1 MRRSVFQ
8 MCLGVCVLIVTTA
21 CAAGSSIGEASGGS
35 SSSGAVLTTED
46 LMETHEADLYR
57 AVQRLRPN
65 WLRARGQTS
74 TRQAAVVT
82 LFVDGI
88 PQGGVGNLIR
98 IPLESVVT
106 VRFYSANEAGFRFGT
121 LAGNSGTVEVSLR
134 R

>member
-1 MRRSVFQ
+1 MRRSVFH
-8 MCLGVCVLIVTTA
+8 MCVGVCVLLVTTG
-21 CAAGSSIGEASGGS
+21 CGAGSGISGAAGGS
-35 SSSGAVLTTED
+35 SSSGAVLTNQD
-46 LMETHEADLYR
+46 IMDTHEADLYR

-65 WLRARGQTS
+65 WLRPRGQTS
-74 TRQAAVVT
+74 TTQTAVVT

-88 PQGGVGNLIR
+88 PQGGVGNLVQ
-98 IPLESVVT
+98 IPLESVVA